1 MRELEF
7 VPAWYPRLRKRKRT
21 VGVQA
26 YATTVLL
33 VGLCFWGWLSGRNIR
48 AASASVDLLKG
59 EISQTDSEL
68 RRLDEALAQQKE
80 LTAKDRIMRK
90 LGHHVESTRVMAA
103 IQAAMP
109 DEMSLLSLTT
119 EVKETAR
126 PGATGLAAA
135 AAAQKNEPLVDRRLE
150 VAILGV
156 GPTDATL
163 AKFMRNLSD
172 SGLFDHI
179 NMSFAQERV
188 EANHVMRQFAVTCGV
203 DLNTAGTES
212 ASAESDGGNSDSSS
226 SRGGQ

>member
-7 VPAWYPRLRKRKRT
+7 IPDWYPRLRKRKRS

-26 YATTVLL
+26 YATTILL
-33 VGLCFWGWLSGRNIR
+33 AGLCFWGWLSGRNIR
-48 AASASVDLLKG
+48 AASASVTLLKG

-80 LTAKDRIMRK
+80 LSAKDLIMKK
-90 LGHHVESTRVMAA
+90 LGHHVESTRVVAA
-103 IQAAMP
+103 IEAAMP
-109 DEMSLLSLTT
+109 EEMSLLSLST

-126 PGATGLAAA
+126 PNPGGLATA

-150 VAILGV
+150 ISVLGV

-172 SGLFDHI
+172 SGLFDRI

-188 EANHVMRQFAVTCGV
+188 ESNHVMRQFAITCGI
-203 DLNTAGTES
+203 DLNRAGTES
-212 ASAESDGGNSDSSS
+212 ASAEEQDGSSVS